1 MSSSARIVCQRH
13 VTALYLAYLSS
24 HSDIYLCH
32 FVTRL
37 SLSWTIHRILCST
50 SPPTECSAA
59 RWQVEEEPTR
69 GFFIRA
75 SSRTGPA
82 SSREIRIAVFKFIRA
97 CGKRL
102 DIVGSSASS
111 SLPAIHPLGERPLVV
126 CNFIRV
132 SYWKFKSDNS
142 VLPYSLLRLVYNPY
156 EKSMDTIRAW
166 TKDHGEYSF
175 VKITIGSC
183 AVQSKLWHSSI
194 FQSPTAAT
202 YTE

>member
-1 MSSSARIVCQRH
+1 MSSSAGIVCQRH

-37 SLSWTIHRILCST
+37 SRTIHRILCST
-50 SPPTECSAA
+50 TPPTECSAT
-59 RWQVEEEPTR
+59 RWQGEEEPTR

-82 SSREIRIAVFKFIRA
+82 SSREIGIAVSKFIRA

-102 DIVGSSASS
+102 DIVGRSASS
-111 SLPAIHPLGERPLVV
+111 SLPASHPLGERPLVL

-132 SYWKFKSDNS
+132 SYWKFERSRASDSS
-142 VLPYSLLRLVYNPY
+142 VFAL
-156 EKSMDTIRAW
+156 
-166 TKDHGEYSF
+166 F
-175 VKITIGSC
+175 
-183 AVQSKLWHSSI
+183 
-194 FQSPTAAT
+194 SPSPRV
-202 YTE
+202 

>member
-1 MSSSARIVCQRH
+1 MSSSAGIVCQRH

-24 HSDIYLCH
+24 HSRY
-32 FVTRL
+32 L
-37 SLSWTIHRILCST
+37 SLSLCHEALSLSRTIHRILCST

-111 SLPAIHPLGERPLVV
+111 YLPASQPLGELPLVL

-132 SYWKFKSDNS
+132 SYWKFERSGASDNS
-142 VLPYSLLRLVYNPY
+142 VFAL
-156 EKSMDTIRAW
+156 
-166 TKDHGEYSF
+166 F
-175 VKITIGSC
+175 
-183 AVQSKLWHSSI
+183 
-194 FQSPTAAT
+194 SPSPRV
-202 YTE
+202 